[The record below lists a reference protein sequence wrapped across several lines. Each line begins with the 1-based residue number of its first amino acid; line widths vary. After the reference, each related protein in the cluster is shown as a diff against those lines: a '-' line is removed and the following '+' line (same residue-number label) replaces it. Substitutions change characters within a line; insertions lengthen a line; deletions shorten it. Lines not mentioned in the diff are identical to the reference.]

1 MINGGRNEKIVYL
14 FKYLFQV
21 LVVASGIWDLR
32 SSLQHV
38 RSLVVALKL
47 LVVAC
52 GILVL
57 WPGIEPDSFTLEG
70 RFLTIGAPG
79 RSLNVFFNIL
89 VLHV

>member
-1 MINGGRNEKIVYL
+1 MINGGRNENIVYL
-14 FKYLFQV
+14 FTYLCLV
-21 LVVASGIWDLR
+21 LVAASGIWGLP

-38 RSLVVALKL
+38 RSSAEALKL

-57 WPGIEPDSFTLEG
+57 WPGIEPDSLMLQG

-79 RSLNVFFNIL
+79 RSLNVFFNTL
-89 VLHV
+89 ALHV